1 METGGIHLNKHRLK
15 ICSMVMEPQGE
26 LRYNVKTVQGI
37 GLKKKSS
44 RHRFVVVAREVEGRP
59 WIWGKSVLHLEI
71 CVKAKPILKGRE
83 PTEKKEKQVKAMA
96 PIRSYN

>member
-1 METGGIHLNKHRLK
+1 
-15 ICSMVMEPQGE
+15 MVMEPQGE

-59 WIWGKSVLHLEI
+59 
-71 CVKAKPILKGRE
+71 
-83 PTEKKEKQVKAMA
+83 
-96 PIRSYN
+96 